1 MLMNFCLIKKQGKLK
16 NSQSAFNVDDSVS
29 NDRMPTSQST
39 LGTTTLSNGI
49 DKQDTILEDK

>member
-1 MLMNFCLIKKQGKLK
+1 MNFCLIKKQGKLK